1 MLCKVNGMSTGCFP
15 RLPRETSICSLLR
28 GFAESAVS
36 RRYNQRESSEAGIK
50 LAGAG
55 RAAPATHLGYP
66 VVRLDG
72 AGILKETPDPCKAM
86 RTVFLA
92 NGWEEDPSY
101 AADLHGSSSA
111 AYRKGTRC
119 CMASVEVVSS
129 CAVAE
134 TGH

>member
-1 MLCKVNGMSTGCFP
+1 MK
-15 RLPRETSICSLLR
+15 
-28 GFAESAVS
+28 
-36 RRYNQRESSEAGIK
+36 RESSESSIK

-92 NGWEEDPSY
+92 NGWEEDPSS
-101 AADLHGSSSA
+101 AADSHGSSSA

-119 CMASVEVVSS
+119 CIASVEVDSHCV
-129 CAVAE
+129 AAE